1 MTKRK
6 ARVGTA
12 FILIVAGMILIL
24 ACCSSPEKPQQSD
37 SEHPASMLGL
47 TLITSTTNFAYY
59 FDGTD
64 ISQIQAVIDALE
76 SNYGRIVSDLE
87 PAYMPIVRAM
97 IWSNE
102 DEFNRIRRAHL
113 GHSYEG
119 VRGYV
124 TGPAELRILL
134 TSGAPSTAVHEF
146 AHNVSLS
153 LNRNIG
159 NNPRWLWETVAQ
171 YESQDFIHPSTLH
184 YMVSGD
190 YPTLEELNTS
200 FDQGRNKV
208 YEVGYILGEYIVE
221 TWGIKALRDL
231 ILQFGDI
238 SAVLGISASEFEPG
252 WYIWVRARYFADY
265 QEN

>member
-1 MTKRK
+1 MNMRK
-6 ARVGTA
+6 ARGEKATFLIMACMV
-12 FILIVAGMILIL
+12 FILAYCG
-24 ACCSSPEKPQQSD
+24 SPETPKQPD

-97 IWSNE
+97 IWSDEN
-102 DEFNRIRRAHL
+102 EFNKIMLAYL
-113 GHSYEG
+113 GNPPAG
-119 VRGYV
+119 AKGYV
-124 TGPAELRILL
+124 AGPAELRILL
-134 TSGAPSTAVHEF
+134 TSRSPLTAVHEF
-146 AHNVSLS
+146 AHNVTLA

-159 NNPRWLWETVAQ
+159 NNPRWLWETVAE
-171 YESQDFIHPSTLH
+171 YESQDFTHPNTLH
-184 YMVSGD
+184 YMASGD

-200 FDQGRNKV
+200 SDPGREKV

-231 ILQFGDI
+231 ILDFGDL
-238 SAVLGISASEFEPG
+238 SAVLGISASEFESS
-252 WYIWVRARYFADY
+252 WYAWVRARYFADY
-265 QEN
+265 